1 MVGESYADDI
11 KGYIF
16 AEFLPGVTSGQLAD
30 DYDLVANGVIDSLGL
45 LRVVSWLEN
54 RFDIPMDEVDI
65 SEQDFVS
72 VDAICAFVER
82 TVGLG
87 GVGVGIGSYGGGT
100 NDRA

>member
-1 MVGESYADDI
+1 MAGASYADQI
-11 KGYIF
+11 KGFIF
-16 AEFLPGVTSGQLAD
+16 AEFLPGVTSDQLAD

-45 LRVVSWLEN
+45 LRVVSWLED

-72 VDAICAFVER
+72 VTAICAFVER
-82 TVGLG
+82 TAGPDASVLESVHG
-87 GVGVGIGSYGGGT
+87 GAT

>member
-1 MVGESYADDI
+1 MAGASYADQI
-11 KGYIF
+11 KGFIF
-16 AEFLPGVTSGQLAD
+16 AEFLPGVTSDQLTD

-72 VDAICAFVER
+72 VAAICAFVER
-82 TVGLG
+82 TAGPDLSVLESVHG
-87 GVGVGIGSYGGGT
+87 GAA